1 MPPITAPPT
10 VWRRLMLT
18 NTRDVPPHLAY
29 RAPML
34 RVADTKSEELPPFL
48 SSMGRCPK
56 SGLHNPIKA
65 PERYVMY
72 GDVSFRCA
80 GLRGGR
86 WGPALDPDAGG
97 GLATCRGAGF
107 GKGAAFLAWWQE
119 PCAAAGNCRRRCL
132 SPEPSPPPVFSAA
145 AEMRK
150 PEVAEFFTRLIM
162 RVMPKVRADRPE
174 GPPLWRVRP
183 DCTPFLPAC

>member
-1 MPPITAPPT
+1 MEGQQALQRGGGPNDGVSRVPPITAPPT

-132 SPEPSPPPVFSAA
+132 SPEPSPPP
-145 AEMRK
+145 
-150 PEVAEFFTRLIM
+150 
-162 RVMPKVRADRPE
+162 RVQCGRRDAQARGGRVLHAPHHE
-174 GPPLWRVRP
+174 GHAQGARGQ
-183 DCTPFLPAC
+183 A